1 MCNNYSDSF
10 FGKSVIEILKKT
22 LYLCAC
28 FISSFALS
36 FVIIYFILV
45 FKLSS
50 KNAAFTISA
59 LTGICLA
66 AFFTLVN
73 SILRCRKEAKLNEKA
88 LRYARIQH
96 LTLLER
102 REFFSVFISCFNIKH
117 ARQRGCCIYTK
128 HSLWIISRK
137 SSPLNAEDA
146 VGLIQIRNAY
156 PDKAAT
162 VCVLGGT
169 DTAAAALMSENG
181 CTIMPSEDLEKL
193 IFFLPDDAISACTPK
208 SSRSNFKQRFCNILL
223 EKKFSKRCLRSAL
236 FLGLVSFLSRKR
248 LLYLIAALILLGA
261 ALASGIYRR
270 LHSSSIV

>member
-1 MCNNYSDSF
+1 MLF
-10 FGKSVIEILKKT
+10 
-22 LYLCAC
+22 
-28 FISSFALS
+28 
-36 FVIIYFILV
+36 IYFILV

-50 KNAAFTISA
+50 KNAALTVSA

-146 VGLIQIRNAY
+146 VRLIQIRNAY

-193 IFFLPDDAISACTPK
+193 IFFLPDDAISPAPQKAAAAASSGGFAIYCLKK
-208 SSRSNFKQRFCNILL
+208 SSPKGVCVPPCFSASSLSFQESVCFILL
-223 EKKFSKRCLRSAL
+223 QPL
-236 FLGLVSFLSRKR
+236 SFWEQRLHLEYTAGFIRA
-248 LLYLIAALILLGA
+248 LLYDAHESVYI
-261 ALASGIYRR
+261 
-270 LHSSSIV
+270 

>member
-1 MCNNYSDSF
+1 M
-10 FGKSVIEILKKT
+10 IEILKKT

-50 KNAAFTISA
+50 KNAALTVSA

-102 REFFSVFISCFNIKH
+102 REFFSVFISCFNITH

-146 VGLIQIRNAY
+146 VRLIQIRNAY

-208 SSRSNFKQRFCNILL
+208 SSRSSFAIYCLKKSSPKGVCVPPCFSASSLFFQESVCFILL
-223 EKKFSKRCLRSAL
+223 QPL
-236 FLGLVSFLSRKR
+236 SFWEQRLHLEYTAGFIRA
-248 LLYLIAALILLGA
+248 LLYDAHESVYI
-261 ALASGIYRR
+261 
-270 LHSSSIV
+270 